1 MDSELLLKIIDTYG
15 IENQMM
21 QCIEEMGELIQAINK
36 YRRAEFSVSCIDAY
50 NQVIEEIADVQIM
63 IEQMRMI
70 FNEDDVDKVIAEK
83 LERMR
88 ERLKLK
94 GGGTDS

>member
-1 MDSELLLKIIDTYG
+1 MDRELLLEIIEHYG

-36 YRRAEFSVSCIDAY
+36 YRRSEFSDSCIDAY

-63 IEQMRMI
+63 IEQMRLM
-70 FNEDDVDKVIAEK
+70 FNGDDVDKVIAEK

-88 ERLKLK
+88 GRLN
-94 GGGTDS
+94 GCS